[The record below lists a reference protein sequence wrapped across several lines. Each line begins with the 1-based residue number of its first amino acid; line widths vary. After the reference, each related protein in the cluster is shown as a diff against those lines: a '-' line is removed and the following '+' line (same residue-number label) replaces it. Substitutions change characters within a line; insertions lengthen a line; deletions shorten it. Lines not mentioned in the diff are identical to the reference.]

1 MPTRLR
7 VLHVEDTP
15 ADADLIHEALAAE
28 QWECSYVNVQTE
40 QSFLEALER
49 ERFDLILSD
58 YSLPT
63 FDGFTAL
70 AIARDKAPETP
81 FILVSGTVGEEAA
94 IESMRRGATDYVL
107 KHRLSRLGPAVRRA
121 LEEAETRRALQRNVG
136 LLRQAQKMEALGQ
149 FTSGI
154 AHDFNNLLTVILAS
168 ADLSRAAGSRE
179 EMLESL
185 HDLSQ
190 AAERGK
196 QMIKKLLAFSRREA
210 LALRLVDPAA
220 HARETVG
227 TLRHLLPSTVAV
239 GLVADDGL
247 PPISAD
253 PGALGQM
260 LVNLATNARD
270 AMPQGGRLEVAVQRV
285 AVSEPQHL
293 IFREL
298 PPGEYVCL
306 AVRDT
311 GVGMEDETLRR
322 VFEPL
327 YTTKPEGKGTG
338 LGMAMVL
345 SLAEQQHGF
354 VNVISAPGQG
364 TTVEL
369 FFPALRGAVDVAP
382 ARAPQAAEVRGGQE
396 TIVVADDD
404 VAVRRVVL
412 RALSRAGYAVL
423 PVHDGLQAL
432 EACRAHGAEIALVI
446 SDMTMPRMTGAEL
459 YRALRGEGSAVKF
472 LFSSGYERKDGD
484 EATDPRARS
493 VPKPWTV
500 EELLRAVRELLDA

>member
-1 MPTRLR
+1 
-7 VLHVEDTP
+7 
-15 ADADLIHEALAAE
+15 
-28 QWECSYVNVQTE
+28 
-40 QSFLEALER
+40 
-49 ERFDLILSD
+49 
-58 YSLPT
+58 
-63 FDGFTAL
+63 
-70 AIARDKAPETP
+70 
-81 FILVSGTVGEEAA
+81 
-94 IESMRRGATDYVL
+94 
-107 KHRLSRLGPAVRRA
+107 
-121 LEEAETRRALQRNVG
+121 
-136 LLRQAQKMEALGQ
+136 
-149 FTSGI
+149 
-154 AHDFNNLLTVILAS
+154 
-168 ADLSRAAGSRE
+168 
-179 EMLESL
+179 MLESL

-227 TLRHLLPSTVAV
+227 TLRRLLPSTVTV
-239 GLVADDGL
+239 GLTTDDGV

-253 PGALGQM
+253 PGALEQM

-382 ARAPQAAEVRGGQE
+382 ARAPQAAEVRGGKE

>member
-28 QWECSYVNVQTE
+28 QWECSYANVQTE

-121 LEEAETRRALQRNVG
+121 LEEADTRRALQRNVG

-354 VNVISAPGQG
+354 VNVISAP
-364 TTVEL
+364 
-369 FFPALRGAVDVAP
+369 F
-382 ARAPQAAEVRGGQE
+382 GGF
-396 TIVVADDD
+396 
-404 VAVRRVVL
+404 
-412 RALSRAGYAVL
+412 S
-423 PVHDGLQAL
+423 PV
-432 EACRAHGAEIALVI
+432 
-446 SDMTMPRMTGAEL
+446 
-459 YRALRGEGSAVKF
+459 
-472 LFSSGYERKDGD
+472 
-484 EATDPRARS
+484 
-493 VPKPWTV
+493 
-500 EELLRAVRELLDA
+500 